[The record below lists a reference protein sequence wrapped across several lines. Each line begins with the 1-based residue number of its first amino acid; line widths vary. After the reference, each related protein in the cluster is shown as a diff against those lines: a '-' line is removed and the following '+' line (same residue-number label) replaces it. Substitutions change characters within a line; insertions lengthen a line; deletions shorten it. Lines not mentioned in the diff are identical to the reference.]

1 MIDVADGALD
11 TGATRLMQAVCDTI
25 CPWCHIGKRR
35 LAAALGELGPKV
47 LAFQVIWRPFQLNPG
62 MPRAGLD
69 RRA

>member
-35 LAAALGELGPKV
+35 LAAALAELAAEV
-47 LAFQVIWRPFQLNPG
+47 LAFRVI
-62 MPRAGLD
+62 
-69 RRA
+69 